1 MKVGFIGL
9 GSMGSGIAANL
20 LKAGHE
26 VTVYNRTAS
35 KAEPLVKQGA
45 RHALKVADACQ
56 GDVAM
61 TMLADD
67 PALEGVTFGD
77 GGILA
82 ALRQGAVHSSL
93 STISVALSEKLASA
107 HAEHGQRYLSSPV
120 FGRPEAAAAGKLFVT
135 VAGTADAVDT
145 CMPLFEAIGQKTF
158 HFGTRPA
165 DANLVKLSGNFL
177 ITCVIESLA
186 EAMALVGKAG
196 LDQHQFL
203 DFLTS
208 TLFVAPV
215 YKTYG
220 AMIADKKF
228 EPAGFSAPLGWKD
241 NRLVLAAAETLRVP
255 LPLASLIYNRFV
267 TLMAQGGESLDWSA
281 ISKLAAEDAGQRK

>member
-56 GDVAM
+56 GDVVM

-267 TLMAQGGESLDWSA
+267 TLMAHGGESLDWSA
-281 ISKLAAEDAGQRK
+281 ISKLAAEDAGRGK